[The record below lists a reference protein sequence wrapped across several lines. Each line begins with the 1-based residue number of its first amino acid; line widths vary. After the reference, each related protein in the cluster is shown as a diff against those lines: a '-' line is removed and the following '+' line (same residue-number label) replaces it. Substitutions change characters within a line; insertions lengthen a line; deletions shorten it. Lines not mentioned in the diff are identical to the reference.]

1 MLRGTKGIGGKRC
14 RGEAY
19 AKSVADNSIGLI
31 QFPCGEGGEGR
42 AVNICRPS
50 FGTHSLAP
58 RTDSFS
64 SDRYEI
70 PQVFDNP
77 GRMRPKETFPSVFQ
91 PFPARHLFREFR
103 SRCNYDFVTSGGTMS
118 MSPIPSTSR
127 ETCQR
132 IYNYRLENI
141 SFRYKKDRINSKNE
155 DRGNGLEK
163 RFDSGRI

>member
-118 MSPIPSTSR
+118 MSSHSLNF
-127 ETCQR
+127 E
-132 IYNYRLENI
+132 
-141 SFRYKKDRINSKNE
+141 
-155 DRGNGLEK
+155 GNVPTNL
-163 RFDSGRI
+163 

>member
-77 GRMRPKETFPSVFQ
+77 GRMRPKESVSKRFPTVPRPP
-91 PFPARHLFREFR
+91 PFPGISFPMQLRFRDFRGDHVHVLPFPRLRGKRANEFIITD
-103 SRCNYDFVTSGGTMS
+103 S
-118 MSPIPSTSR
+118 
-127 ETCQR
+127 R
-132 IYNYRLENI
+132 IYLFAIRTIE
-141 SFRYKKDRINSKNE
+141 
-155 DRGNGLEK
+155 
-163 RFDSGRI
+163 